1 MKEENKMGKFIITGV
16 YALGLWFSYSIGK
29 RGFARTLVEIEDT
42 IDGVRKWGIQKL
54 HDLGEERENI
64 KQEKS
69 DIREEKSGE

>member
-1 MKEENKMGKFIITGV
+1 MKEENKMRKFIITGV

-42 IDGVRKWGIQKL
+42 IDDVRKWGINKL

-69 DIREEKSGE
+69 DIREEKSGK

>member
-1 MKEENKMGKFIITGV
+1 MKEESNMGKIIVTGV
-16 YALGLWFSYSIGK
+16 YALGLWVSYSIGK

-69 DIREEKSGE
+69 GE